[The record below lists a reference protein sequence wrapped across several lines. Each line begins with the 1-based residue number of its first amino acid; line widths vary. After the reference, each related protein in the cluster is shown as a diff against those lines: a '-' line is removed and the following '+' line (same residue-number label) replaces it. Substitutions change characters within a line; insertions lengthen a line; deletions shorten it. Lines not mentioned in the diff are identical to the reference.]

1 MAKEK
6 TLFIG
11 RHAKSSWDFPGRSD
25 IDRPLAERGLIN
37 AYDMAQR
44 MKKRGD
50 KPQLIISSP
59 ANRALHT
66 AIIFARELRI
76 PFSELS
82 VNEGLYM
89 AGEDS
94 ILQII
99 AGTDD
104 KVHSVMIFGHNPDFT
119 YFANYFIHEQIYNI
133 PTCGVVRLTFNVSR
147 WENIHKGKL
156 VDHFF
161 DFPRKKQ

>member
-1 MAKEK
+1 MATEK
-6 TLFIG
+6 ILYIG
-11 RHAKSSWDFPGRSD
+11 RHAKSSWDFPGRAD
-25 IDRPLAERGLIN
+25 IDRPLAERGLSN

-44 MKKRGD
+44 MKKRQD
-50 KPQLIISSP
+50 KPGLIISSP

-82 VNEGLYM
+82 VNEDLYM

-94 ILQII
+94 IFKII
-99 AGTDD
+99 SGMDD
-104 KVHSVMIFGHNPDFT
+104 KVHSVMVFGHNPDFT
-119 YFANYFIHEQIYNI
+119 DFANYFLHDQIYNI

-147 WENIHKGKL
+147 WENIHRGKL

-161 DFPRKKQ
+161 DFPKKK

>member
-1 MAKEK
+1 M
-6 TLFIG
+6 TQTNTYLG
-11 RHAKSSWDFPGRSD
+11 RHAKSSWDFPGRAD

-66 AIIFARELRI
+66 AIIFAKRAEDTSFRVM
-76 PFSELS
+76 
-82 VNEGLYM
+82 VNEDLYM

-104 KVHSVMIFGHNPDFT
+104 K
-119 YFANYFIHEQIYNI
+119 Y
-133 PTCGVVRLTFNVSR
+133 
-147 WENIHKGKL
+147 
-156 VDHFF
+156 
-161 DFPRKKQ
+161 